1 LGNSNR
7 FFFDC
12 EVRPSSGL
20 YNQRHRF
27 LIGKLSPIIS
37 LRIKG
42 RKKKIKKMPKNKFII
57 TGAVLVAAFTVYF
70 GVSRAAL
77 ADDSGGNA
85 QETSAVSNL
94 LPVVTTT
101 SSEGESS
108 SQSSNLYS
116 YANAWQSQAKNLE
129 DSFSSAFDNTVQS
142 GIKAE
147 QMPSSVSIGPNGQI
161 RMTGASLTAV
171 SGNNVTVNIWGL
183 TFNVNASQA
192 QLAGSS
198 QQTIALTDMQVG
210 DKLTVTGT
218 IDPSTGAVTGQVI
231 VDYSLATRQ
240 AGSALQSRINQLL
253 QLIQQLQSQLN
264 LMQGGTGATTS
275 AATSTAGQ

>member
-1 LGNSNR
+1 
-7 FFFDC
+7 
-12 EVRPSSGL
+12 
-20 YNQRHRF
+20 
-27 LIGKLSPIIS
+27 
-37 LRIKG
+37 
-42 RKKKIKKMPKNKFII
+42 MPKNKFVIA
-57 TGAVLVAAFTVYF
+57 GAVLVAAFAVYF
-70 GVSRAAL
+70 GVSHAAL
-77 ADDSGGNA
+77 ADDSGGDNA
-85 QETSAVSNL
+85 SGLSSVSNL

-108 SQSSNLYS
+108 NQPSNIYS
-116 YANAWQSQAKNLE
+116 YASSWQGQAKELE
-129 DSFSSAFDNTVQS
+129 NAFSNAFDSTVQS
-142 GIKAE
+142 GIKAD
-147 QMPSSVSIGPNGQI
+147 QMPSSLSIGPNGQI
-161 RMTGASLTAV
+161 RITGANLTAV
-171 SGNNVTVNIWGL
+171 SGSALTVNVWGM
-183 TFNVNASQA
+183 TFNVNAAQS

-240 AGSALQSRINQLL
+240 AGSALQSRISQLL

-264 LMQGGTGATTS
+264 LMQGGTSAATS

>member
-1 LGNSNR
+1 
-7 FFFDC
+7 
-12 EVRPSSGL
+12 
-20 YNQRHRF
+20 
-27 LIGKLSPIIS
+27 
-37 LRIKG
+37 
-42 RKKKIKKMPKNKFII
+42 MPKNKFVIA
-57 TGAVLVAAFTVYF
+57 GAVLVAAFAVYF
-70 GVSRAAL
+70 GVSHAAL
-77 ADDSGGNA
+77 ADDSGGDN
-85 QETSAVSNL
+85 TSGLSAVSNL

-108 SQSSNLYS
+108 NQPSNIYS
-116 YANAWQSQAKNLE
+116 YASSWQGQAKELE
-129 DSFSSAFDNTVQS
+129 NAFSNAFDSTVQS
-142 GIKAE
+142 GIKAD
-147 QMPSSVSIGPNGQI
+147 QMPSSLSIGPNGQI
-161 RMTGASLTAV
+161 RITGANLTAV
-171 SGNNVTVNIWGL
+171 SGSALTVNVWGM
-183 TFNVNASQA
+183 TFNVNAAQS

-240 AGSALQSRINQLL
+240 AGSALQSRISQLL

-264 LMQGGTGATTS
+264 LMQGGTSAATS

>member
-1 LGNSNR
+1 MS
-7 FFFDC
+7 
-12 EVRPSSGL
+12 
-20 YNQRHRF
+20 
-27 LIGKLSPIIS
+27 
-37 LRIKG
+37 
-42 RKKKIKKMPKNKFII
+42 KNKFII

-85 QETSAVSNL
+85 QGTSAVSNL

>member
-1 LGNSNR
+1 
-7 FFFDC
+7 
-12 EVRPSSGL
+12 
-20 YNQRHRF
+20 
-27 LIGKLSPIIS
+27 
-37 LRIKG
+37 
-42 RKKKIKKMPKNKFII
+42 MPKNKFVIA
-57 TGAVLVAAFTVYF
+57 GAVLVAAFAVYF
-70 GVSRAAL
+70 GVSHAAL
-77 ADDSGGNA
+77 ADDSGGDN
-85 QETSAVSNL
+85 TSGLSAVSNL

-108 SQSSNLYS
+108 NQPSNIYS
-116 YANAWQSQAKNLE
+116 YASSWQGQAKELE
-129 DSFSSAFDNTVQS
+129 NAFSSAFDSTVQS
-142 GIKAE
+142 GIKAD
-147 QMPSSVSIGPNGQI
+147 QMPSSLSIGPNGQI
-161 RMTGASLTAV
+161 RITGANLTAV
-171 SGNNVTVNIWGL
+171 SGSALTVNVWGM
-183 TFNVNASQA
+183 TFNVNAAQS

-240 AGSALQSRINQLL
+240 AGSALQSRISQLL

-264 LMQGGTGATTS
+264 LMQGGTSAATS

>member
-1 LGNSNR
+1 
-7 FFFDC
+7 
-12 EVRPSSGL
+12 
-20 YNQRHRF
+20 
-27 LIGKLSPIIS
+27 
-37 LRIKG
+37 
-42 RKKKIKKMPKNKFII
+42 MPKNKFVIA
-57 TGAVLVAAFTVYF
+57 GAVLVAAFAVYF
-70 GVSRAAL
+70 GVSHAAL
-77 ADDSGGNA
+77 ADDSGGDNA
-85 QETSAVSNL
+85 SGLSAVSNL

-108 SQSSNLYS
+108 NQPSNIYS
-116 YANAWQSQAKNLE
+116 YASSWQGQAKELE
-129 DSFSSAFDNTVQS
+129 NAFSNAFDSTVQS
-142 GIKAE
+142 GIKAD
-147 QMPSSVSIGPNGQI
+147 QMPSSLSIGPNGQI
-161 RMTGASLTAV
+161 RITGANLTAV
-171 SGNNVTVNIWGL
+171 SGSALTVNVWGM
-183 TFNVNASQA
+183 TFNVNAAQS

-240 AGSALQSRINQLL
+240 AGSALQSRISQLL

-264 LMQGGTGATTS
+264 LMQGGTSAATS